1 VNYRAFEAINAL
13 AGRVDGVDDPI
24 EFVAV
29 WLIFAAF
36 AVAAGLC
43 VHALLRRRFRAVL
56 EVGATLAVAFLA
68 GLGVAALGLEQRPFQ
83 THRVH
88 QLIAHAPGTSL
99 PSDHATAAFAV
110 ALAVYAFVHRRWGA
124 ALLVAAALIGL
135 ARIWVGVHYP
145 ADILA
150 SLVIALAAVGTVLLG
165 GRLARRLP
173 AVAERR

>member
-1 VNYRAFEAINAL
+1 MNYRTFEAINGL
-13 AGRVDGVDDPI
+13 AGRVDGVDDPV

-29 WLIFAAF
+29 WLIFGVF

-43 VHALLRRRFRAVL
+43 LHALLRRRFRPVA
-56 EVGATLAVAFLA
+56 EVCAALALAFLVGLAV
-68 GLGVAALGLEQRPFQ
+68 GGLGLEQRPFQ
-83 THRVH
+83 AHPVH

-110 ALAVYAFVHRRWGA
+110 ALAVTVFLHRRWGL
-124 ALLVAAALIGL
+124 ALLVAAVLIGL

-150 SLVIALAAVGTVLLG
+150 SLVIAALAVGVVVLS
-165 GRLARRLP
+165 RRLP
-173 AVAERR
+173 AVAERH

>member
-29 WLIFAAF
+29 WLIFATF

-43 VHALLRRRFRAVL
+43 VHALLRRRFRPVA

-110 ALAVYAFVHRRWGA
+110 ALAIAAFLHRRWGA
-124 ALLVAAALIGL
+124 VLLVAAALIGL

-165 GRLARRLP
+165 RRLAPGLP
-173 AVAERR
+173 AVPERR

>member
-1 VNYRAFEAINAL
+1 VNYRAFEVMNAL

-29 WLIFAAF
+29 WLIFAVL

-43 VHALLRRRFRAVL
+43 VRALLRRRFRPVL
-56 EVGATLAVAFLA
+56 EVGTTLAVAFLA

-110 ALAVYAFVHRRWGA
+110 ALAVYAFLHRRWGA
-124 ALLVAAALIGL
+124 VLLVAAALIGL

-150 SLVIALAAVGTVLLG
+150 SLVIALVAVGMVHLG
-165 GRLARRLP
+165 RRLP
-173 AVAERR
+173 ALQERH